1 MAGHIGIVVCSAEG
15 AALCYRTICI
25 EGERRFAPDGHP
37 EVSMHTQRYAKYDR
51 MLERDDWPAIAE
63 LMLDSARKLAKSGAS
78 FLICPDNTIHEA
90 LPLIEAASPLPWLKI
105 ADAVAEDAAKKG
117 FRRIG
122 LLGTRWTVQGG
133 AYPAAFAARSAEV
146 VRPRDE
152 EREEVNRI
160 IMRELV
166 YGHRKPEA
174 IAYCQRVIERM
185 RDSGCD
191 AVALAC
197 TELPL
202 ILSDVNSPLPTLDST
217 RILARA
223 ALARAGLDL
232 Q

>member
-105 ADAVAEDAAKKG
+105 TDAVGDDSAKKG
-117 FRRIG
+117 
-122 LLGTRWTVQGG
+122 LK
-133 AYPAAFAARSAEV
+133 RSTGSSCASSFTASASP
-146 VRPRDE
+146 RP
-152 EREEVNRI
+152 
-160 IMRELV
+160 
-166 YGHRKPEA
+166 
-174 IAYCQRVIERM
+174 
-185 RDSGCD
+185 
-191 AVALAC
+191 
-197 TELPL
+197 
-202 ILSDVNSPLPTLDST
+202 SPIVS
-217 RILARA
+217 ASSNA
-223 ALARAGLDL
+223 
-232 Q
+232 